1 MDAMKAINPLRI
13 AVRGLLLCTLIGCG
27 VATADAFSTPE
38 VATDATPTVQTAA
51 MVTAAG

>member
-1 MDAMKAINPLRI
+1 MKAINPLRI

-38 VATDATPTVQTAA
+38 GATDATTSTAQTAV
-51 MVTAAG
+51 MVAAAE